1 MDNQGKLNI
10 MLYTL
15 NFRKEIVLM
24 LIHLFGFLIHQ
35 IFKKKN
41 ENTLKYTECTVP
53 GPHNERDL
61 FEFVKMYYNFGRN
74 ILEL

>member
-15 NFRKEIVLM
+15 NFRKEIVPM
-24 LIHLFGFLIHQ
+24 LIHLFGFSIHQ

-41 ENTLKYTECTVP
+41 KNTLKI
-53 GPHNERDL
+53 D
-61 FEFVKMYYNFGRN
+61 
-74 ILEL
+74 